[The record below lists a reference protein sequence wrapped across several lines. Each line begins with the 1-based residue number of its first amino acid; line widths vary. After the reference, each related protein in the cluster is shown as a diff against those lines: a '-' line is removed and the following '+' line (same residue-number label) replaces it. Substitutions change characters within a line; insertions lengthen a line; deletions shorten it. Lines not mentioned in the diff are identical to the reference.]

1 MAIEKN
7 NYPFSVNSTNPAP
20 LELVRRLWNP
30 RSAGPGLQVAV
41 SVKTGHYIGG
51 CLESV
56 ERTQGSGYHIVTYN
70 YIYIIIYIYTCDYIY
85 MTIHKYYTEPYM
97 TVASPFQTSKW

>member
-70 YIYIIIYIYTCDYIY
+70 YIYIYYNIYIHVTIYT
-85 MTIHKYYTEPYM
+85 
-97 TVASPFQTSKW
+97 